1 MKFQREMVSA
11 YDDSLDGVREL
22 DEGRR
27 TALRDKLAR
36 MLKQSDH
43 LGWTADEKKII
54 ELHNNAIGTLDELW
68 VLGRNA

>member
-1 MKFQREMVSA
+1 
-11 YDDSLDGVREL
+11 
-22 DEGRR
+22 
-27 TALRDKLAR
+27 